1 MSFLRAVEVWI
12 PQGSYLLRSSTAS
25 LSDSAPHDGALS
37 PLLHRGEGLAGA
49 AFSTGRAQLRSGAQL
64 ETPGYQCALALPL
77 FAGSTLMAVSVLWC
91 GDESDA
97 GDVGCTEVWEP
108 NQLRELAH
116 AAGYYGSF
124 SAFERL
130 SQVMRFQSG
139 SGIPGLTW
147 QRGLPLISDDLSTS
161 SSFLRAAAARELGIR
176 SALSVPLFRSGS
188 LNAVALFLATST
200 SPLARAVEVWMADA
214 QQHLHI
220 SQSLY
225 APGLEAFA
233 QNNRCVEFL
242 PGQGLVGKVFDT
254 GMPLALSRNNGEAFS
269 GHVGAAE
276 AGLSLAVGLPVHD
289 GQRVRAVVTLL
300 T

>member
-25 LSDSAPHDGALS
+25 LSDSAPHDSALS

-49 AFSTGRAQLRSGAQL
+49 AFSTGRAQLRAGEAL
-64 ETPGYQCALALPL
+64 GMPGYQSALALPF
-77 FAGSTLMAVSVLWC
+77 FAGSTLMAVSVLYC
-91 GDESDA
+91 GGESE
-97 GDVGCTEVWEP
+97 VGCVEVWEP

-116 AAGYYGSF
+116 IAGYYGSF

-147 QRGLPLISDDLSTS
+147 QRGMPLISADLSTS

-188 LNAVALFLATST
+188 LNAVALFMATAT
-200 SPLARAVEVWMADA
+200 SPLAPAVEIWMADA

-225 APGLEAFA
+225 APDLAAFE

-254 GMPLALSRNNGEAFS
+254 GLPLALSRKNGETFS

-300 T
+300 A

>member
-1 MSFLRAVEVWI
+1 MPFLRAVEVWI
-12 PQGSYLLRSSTAS
+12 PQGSYLLRSSSAS
-25 LSDSAPHDGALS
+25 THGSAPHDAAPS

-49 AFSTGRAQLRSGAQL
+49 AFSAGRAQLRSGAAL
-64 ETPGYQCALALPL
+64 DTPGYQAALALPF

-91 GDESDA
+91 GGDDA
-97 GDVGCTEVWEP
+97 SAGCLEVWEP

-116 AAGYYGSF
+116 VAGYYGSF
-124 SAFERL
+124 TAFERL
-130 SQVMRFQSG
+130 SQVMRFQLG

-147 QRGLPLISDDLSTS
+147 ERGTPLITTDLSSS

-176 SALSVPLFRSGS
+176 SALSLPLFRSGH
-188 LNAVALFLATST
+188 LNAVALFLATAA
-200 SPLARAVEVWMADA
+200 SPMAHAIEVWMPDA
-214 QQHLHI
+214 QEHLHI
-220 SQSLY
+220 SQAMYDPRL
-225 APGLEAFA
+225 ATFE

-242 PGQGLVGKVFDT
+242 PGHGLVGKVFDT
-254 GMPLALSRNNGEAFS
+254 GLPLVLARKQGDPFS

-276 AGLSLAVGLPVHD
+276 AGLTLALGLPVHD

>member
-1 MSFLRAVEVWI
+1 MPFLRAVEVWI
-12 PQGSYLLRSSTAS
+12 PQGSYLLRSSSAS
-25 LSDSAPHDGALS
+25 LTDSAPHDSAPS

-49 AFSTGRAQLRSGAQL
+49 AFSTGRPQLRSGAAL
-64 ETPGYQCALALPL
+64 ETPGYQAALALPF
-77 FAGSTLMAVSVLWC
+77 FAGSTLMAVGVLWC
-91 GDESDA
+91 GGVEQDA
-97 GDVGCTEVWEP
+97 GCLEVWEP

-116 AAGYYGSF
+116 VAGYYGDF

-147 QRGLPLISDDLSTS
+147 QRGVPLISADLGSS

-176 SALSVPLFRSGS
+176 SALSLPLYRSGG
-188 LNAVALFLATST
+188 LNAVALCMATAT
-200 SPLARAVEVWMADA
+200 TPLARAVEVWMADA
-214 QQHLHI
+214 QEHLHI
-220 SQSLY
+220 SQGLY
-225 APGLEAFA
+225 APGLTAFE

-254 GMPLALSRNNGEAFS
+254 GLPLALSRKSSEAFS
-269 GHVGAAE
+269 GHVGAAD